1 MRQWIILVPVYAKLV
16 LHHSVTVETNVSRES
31 ESAPLARSLSA
42 PAVGPAGAGAP
53 GCASRMREAFV
64 KVASFYASPSVSFVL
79 DLFTYVLF
87 LLLLS
92 FTAIVGFRPSDVEG
106 GEILLCVWVGAYL
119 VEELRQV
126 CVAHCAAEA

>member
-1 MRQWIILVPVYAKLV
+1 MKLV
-16 LHHSVTVETNVSRES
+16 LQHSVTVETNISKDS

-42 PAVGPAGAGAP
+42 PSRGPAAAAAP
-53 GCASRMREAFV
+53 DQMREAFV
-64 KVASFYASPSVSFVL
+64 KVASFYASPSVSFAL
-79 DLFTYVLF
+79 DLATYVLF

-106 GEILLCVWVGAYL
+106 GEVLLCVWVGAYI

-126 CVAHCAAEA
+126 CVCV